1 MSLARIALR
10 MAAVA
15 ALTGRTEVGD
25 NVLDSEIG
33 AIRLSQGGDQIESDQ
48 KKPFIAVYTDSSK
61 AEGIRDIDLRSLC
74 VNGDTELVFDIGV
87 TTAMLVTDPET
98 EQTEVMVGIPAT
110 DAAFEFA
117 IDMIARQIG
126 DALTDPDNDWA
137 EIFRGL
143 FFRIG
148 KIERFRRSNDLHGG
162 RIAGMQIRITG
173 ELIDDPLRG
182 MAMEPDAPFARF
194 LAAVLASEDAV
205 LAAQGARMQEA
216 LEGADEVWVSLQRR
230 FGMTRAELLALGLG
244 PLADDEERETPDM
257 AAGRLDVDGMQPVAV
272 DDDAS

>member
-33 AIRLSQGGDQIESDQ
+33 AIRLSQGSNNIESDQ

-61 AEGIRDIDLRSLC
+61 GEGARDIDLRSLS
-74 VNGDTELVFDIGV
+74 VNGETELVFDIGV
-87 TTAMLVTDPET
+87 TTSMLVTDPET

-117 IDMIARQIG
+117 IDMIARQIS

-143 FFRIG
+143 FYRIG

-162 RIAGMQIRITG
+162 RIAGMQIRITL

-182 MAMEPDAPFARF
+182 MTMEADAPFARF
-194 LAAVLASEDAV
+194 LAAVLASDDPV
-205 LAAQGARMQEA
+205 LAAQGARMQAA
-216 LEGADEVWVSLQRR
+216 LVGSDEVWKSLQRR
-230 FGMTRAELLALGLG
+230 FGMTRAELLALGIG
-244 PLADDEERETPDM
+244 PMVLDEDGEEPS
-257 AAGRLDVDGMQPVAV
+257 AESFEIEVDGMPPVTV